1 MLWLIAYAWAIYR
14 GNSDRV
20 KSSSEAVVRVR
31 EASFAV
37 EAHFILE
44 HARIATFLPDTDA
57 FEEGATEA
65 ILFINYHIIC
75 PILLSLVTLGKT
87 LHAEVHKV
95 RCIDR

>member
-1 MLWLIAYAWAIYR
+1 MVRI
-14 GNSDRV
+14 RV
-20 KSSSEAVVRVR
+20 
-31 EASFAV
+31 ASFAV

-57 FEEGATEA
+57 FEEGTTEA
-65 ILFINYHIIC
+65 VLFINYHIIC

-87 LHAEVHKV
+87 LHAEVHQV

>member
-14 GNSDRV
+14 SNSEGV
-20 KSSSEAVVRVR
+20 KSSSEAMVRIR

-37 EAHFILE
+37 EAHLILE
-44 HARIATFLPDTDA
+44 HARIATFLSDTDA
-57 FEEGATEA
+57 FEEGTTEA

-87 LHAEVHKV
+87 LHAEVHQV